1 MILAYS
7 LYSSKI
13 SLVLHISSGYCTIL
27 EAKTSCNL
35 SLNNSSSMNSP
46 IRIPIRSYLS
56 TYVGPIPFLVVPI
69 LLAPRLVSWISSI
82 SK

>member
-13 SLVLHISSGYCTIL
+13 SSALHVSSGYCAFL
-27 EAKTSCNL
+27 EAKASSNL
-35 SLNNSSSMNSP
+35 FLNNSSSMNSP
-46 IRIPIRSYLS
+46 IRIPTRSYLS

-69 LLAPRLVSWISSI
+69 LLAPRLVS
-82 SK
+82 